1 MAFIVNNWRQA
12 ISDLLGLSYRVGYGN
27 YFKLI
32 TDFSSATWNTVAT
45 HETHVVTGAVRM
57 IVLPQ
62 IVTSLASATGTIS
75 FGVETAGTSL
85 IAATAQAALTGGTWW
100 LNATNVGAATRLGV
114 VTATTGA
121 MDLVVANGADLGLAV
136 ATAAFTAGRID
147 FHTWWV
153 PLDDTGMVTPGLGGT
168 LS

>member
-1 MAFIVNNWRQA
+1 MGFIVNNWRQA
-12 ISDLLGLSYRVGYGN
+12 LTDLLGLNYRVGYGN
-27 YFKLI
+27 YFKVI
-32 TDFSSATWNTVAT
+32 ADFSSATWNTVAT

-75 FGVETAGTSL
+75 
-85 IAATAQAALTGGTWW
+85 GGTWW

-153 PLDDTGMVTPGLGGT
+153 PIDETGLVTPGLGGT